1 MNVKNVYYP
10 LAGMN
15 YVIDD
20 LAQIIENK
28 MEEKKEINLW
38 LSAQVNCYPHV
49 GTLTNFISAFAL
61 AKHLKQYYNKPVK
74 IIVELLESVT
84 GEEINID
91 GNKYYK
97 NLDSVITDSGETIK
111 EKYLPYFKEILDK
124 LKELDNIEYEILF
137 FYDYQKNP
145 LVKKSL
151 IKVMNN
157 YDLLRYS
164 LDPKNGEIRLRF
176 PCPKCGLTEKHIHNT
191 TIKNITKE
199 NLSVESFCPEHGI
212 YLSEIDEKSID
223 KFDMNVPLRYLV
235 KILFLMETD
244 KLNGTLSVIVDG
256 GDWSGM
262 WPLRV
267 YMEPLL
273 KMNITTVPSII
284 YTSTI
289 LDWSGSKLS
298 KRMYV
303 GNSAY
308 REYLKEGL
316 INYSEFYNQYGEI
329 GFIRLYNEINKWVLE
344 PKKFIRD
351 YTIEYIDAILNDE
364 KINFI

>member
-1 MNVKNVYYP
+1 MKNVYYP

-15 YVIDD
+15 YIIDD
-20 LAQIIENK
+20 LAEIIKNK
-28 MEEKKEINLW
+28 MDTKEEINLW
-38 LSAQVNCYPHV
+38 LSAQVNCFPHI

-61 AKHLKQYYNKPVK
+61 AKHLKKYYNKPVK

-84 GEEINID
+84 GEEKIIN
-91 GNKYYK
+91 GHKYYK
-97 NLDSVITDSGETIK
+97 NLDSVIMSDGKTIK
-111 EKYLPYFKEILDK
+111 DKYLPYFIDILDR
-124 LKELDNIEYEILF
+124 LKELDNIDYEVLF
-137 FYDYQKNP
+137 FYDYQKNL
-145 LVKKSL
+145 LVKKAL
-151 IKVMNN
+151 LKVMNN
-157 YDLLRYS
+157 YDLLRYT

-176 PCPKCGLTEKHIHNT
+176 PCPKCGMTEKHIFNT
-191 TIKNITKE
+191 KIEQIDKE
-199 NLSVESFCPEHGI
+199 SLTMSSICPEHGPYKSYI
-212 YLSEIDEKSID
+212 SENSTD

-235 KILFLMETD
+235 KILYFLESD
-244 KLNGTLSVIVDG
+244 KINNSLSVIVDG

-267 YMEPLL
+267 YMESLL
-273 KMNITTVPSII
+273 KLGVTDVPSII
-284 YTSTI
+284 YTPTI

-303 GNSAY
+303 GNLAY

-329 GFIRLYNEINKWVLE
+329 GFQRLYNEINKWVSE

-351 YTIEYIDAILNDE
+351 YTIEYIDAILNDD

>member
-1 MNVKNVYYP
+1 MKKVYYP

-15 YVIDD
+15 YIIDD

-28 MEEKKEINLW
+28 VGDANEIVLW
-38 LSAQVNCYPHV
+38 LSAQVNCFPHI

-61 AKHLKQYYNKPVK
+61 AKHFREYFEKPTK
-74 IIVELLESVT
+74 IVVELLESVT
-84 GEEINID
+84 GAEETID
-91 GNKYYK
+91 GHRYYK
-97 NLDSVITDSGETIK
+97 NLDNVLTDDGTQTIR

-124 LKELDNIEYEILF
+124 LEAKDHVKYEIRF
-137 FYDYQKNP
+137 FYDYEKDP
-145 LVKKSL
+145 LVKKSV

-157 YDLLRYS
+157 FDLLKNI
-164 LDPKNGEIRLRF
+164 LDPKSSEIRLRF
-176 PCPKCGLTEKHIHNT
+176 PCPECGLTEKHLWKT
-191 TIKNITKE
+191 KIKEITD
-199 NLSVESFCPEHGI
+199 ESLIMDCYCPNHG
-212 YLSEIDEKSID
+212 YFSAKIDKNSNN

-235 KILFLMETD
+235 KLLYLLDSD
-244 KLNGTLSVIVDG
+244 KVNHTLSVIVDS

-273 KMNITTVPSII
+273 KLKYTDVPSII
-284 YTSTI
+284 YTPTI

-303 GNSAY
+303 GNQAY

-316 INYSEFYNQYGEI
+316 INYSEFDNQYGKD
-329 GFIRLYNEINKWVLE
+329 GFETLYKEINGWVND

-351 YTIEYIDAILNDE
+351 YTIEYIDSILCHED
-364 KINFI
+364 ITIL

>member
-1 MNVKNVYYP
+1 MKNVYYP

-28 MEEKKEINLW
+28 MGNKKEIVLW
-38 LSAQVNCYPHV
+38 LSAQVNCFPHI

-61 AKHLKQYYNKPVK
+61 AKHFKEYYNVPVK
-74 IIVELLESVT
+74 IKVELLESVT
-84 GEEINID
+84 GEEKIIN
-91 GNKYYK
+91 GHKYYK
-97 NLDSVITDSGETIK
+97 NLDNVLTEDGKTIK
-111 EKYLPYFKEILDK
+111 DKYLPYFKEILEK
-124 LKELDNIEYEILF
+124 LKNKDNIDYEILF
-137 FYDYQKNP
+137 FYDYQKDKI
-145 LVKKSL
+145 VKQSL

-157 YDLLRYS
+157 YDKLKYT
-164 LDPKNGEIRLRF
+164 LDPKKGEIRLRF
-176 PCPKCGLTEKHIHNT
+176 PCPKCGLTEKHLLNT
-191 TIKNITKE
+191 KVLNMTNDALE
-199 NLSVESFCPEHGI
+199 MESMCPEHGKYKI
-212 YLSEIDEKSID
+212 NINDNSTD

-235 KILFLMETD
+235 KILYLMESD
-244 KLNGTLSVIVDG
+244 RINNSLSIIVDG

-267 YMEPLL
+267 YMEPLIKL
-273 KMNITTVPSII
+273 KSDTIPSII
-284 YTSTI
+284 YTPTI

-303 GNSAY
+303 GNNAY

-329 GFIRLYNEINKWVLE
+329 GFERLYNEINKWVLE

-351 YTIEYIDAILNDE
+351 YTIEYIDAILNNE
-364 KINFI
+364 TINII

>member
-1 MNVKNVYYP
+1 M
-10 LAGMN
+10 
-15 YVIDD
+15 
-20 LAQIIENK
+20 
-28 MEEKKEINLW
+28 
-38 LSAQVNCYPHV
+38 
-49 GTLTNFISAFAL
+49 
-61 AKHLKQYYNKPVK
+61 
-74 IIVELLESVT
+74 
-84 GEEINID
+84 
-91 GNKYYK
+91 
-97 NLDSVITDSGETIK
+97 DSVITTEGTTIK
-111 EKYLPYFKEILDK
+111 DKFLPYFIDILER
-124 LKELDNIEYEILF
+124 LKKLDNIDYEILF

-157 YDLLRYS
+157 YDLLKYT

-176 PCPKCGLTEKHIHNT
+176 PCPKCGLTEKHILNT
-191 TIKNITKE
+191 KIENINE
-199 NLSVESFCPEHGI
+199 NLLEMSSICPDHGL
-212 YLSEIDEKSID
+212 YKTKIDSKSTD

-235 KILFLMETD
+235 KILYFLETD
-244 KLNGTLSVIVDG
+244 KLNNTLSVIVDG

-273 KMNITTVPSII
+273 KLGITDVPSII
-284 YTSTI
+284 YTPTI

-329 GFIRLYNEINKWVLE
+329 GFQRLYNEINKWVLE

-351 YTIEYIDAILNDE
+351 YTIEYIDAILNNE

>member
-1 MNVKNVYYP
+1 MKNVYYP

-20 LAQIIENK
+20 LAEIIKNK
-28 MEEKKEINLW
+28 MEGKEEINLW

-61 AKHLKQYYNKPVK
+61 AKHLKAYYNKPVK

-84 GEEINID
+84 GEEKIIN
-91 GNKYYK
+91 GHKYYK
-97 NLDSVITDSGETIK
+97 NLDSVITTEGTTIK
-111 EKYLPYFKEILDK
+111 DKFLPYFIDILEK
-124 LKELDNIEYEILF
+124 LKKLDNVDYEILF

-157 YDLLRYS
+157 YDLLKYT

-176 PCPKCGLTEKHIHNT
+176 PCPKCGLTEKHILNT
-191 TIKNITKE
+191 KIESINE
-199 NLSVESFCPEHGI
+199 NSLEMSSVCPEHGL
-212 YLSEIDEKSID
+212 YKTKIDSKSID

-235 KILFLMETD
+235 KILYFLETD
-244 KLNGTLSVIVDG
+244 KLNNTLSVIVDG

-273 KMNITTVPSII
+273 KLGITDVPSII
-284 YTSTI
+284 YTPTI

-329 GFIRLYNEINKWVLE
+329 GFQRLYNEINKWVLE

>member
-1 MNVKNVYYP
+1 M
-10 LAGMN
+10 
-15 YVIDD
+15 
-20 LAQIIENK
+20 
-28 MEEKKEINLW
+28 
-38 LSAQVNCYPHV
+38 
-49 GTLTNFISAFAL
+49 
-61 AKHLKQYYNKPVK
+61 
-74 IIVELLESVT
+74 LESVT

-91 GNKYYK
+91 GHKYYK
-97 NLDSVITDSGETIK
+97 NLDSVITEDGISIK
-111 EKYLPYFKEILDK
+111 EKYLPYFKDILER
-124 LKELDNIEYEILF
+124 LKQKDGIDYKILF

-151 IKVMNN
+151 IKVINN
-157 YDLLRYS
+157 YDLLKYS

-176 PCPKCGLTEKHIHNT
+176 PCPKCGLTEKHIFNT
-191 TIKNITKE
+191 KFKKISDDELI
-199 NLSVESFCPEHGI
+199 VESKCPEHGI
-212 YLSEIDEKSID
+212 YLSKINDISD
-223 KFDMNVPLRYLV
+223 DRFNMNVPLRYLV
-235 KILFLMETD
+235 KILYLMETD
-244 KLNGTLSVIVDG
+244 RINNTLSIIVDG

-273 KMNITTVPSII
+273 KMNINSVPSII
-284 YTSTI
+284 YTPTI

-329 GFIRLYNEINKWVLE
+329 GFTRLYNEINKWVLE
-344 PKKFIRD
+344 PKRFIRD

-364 KINFI
+364 EINYI